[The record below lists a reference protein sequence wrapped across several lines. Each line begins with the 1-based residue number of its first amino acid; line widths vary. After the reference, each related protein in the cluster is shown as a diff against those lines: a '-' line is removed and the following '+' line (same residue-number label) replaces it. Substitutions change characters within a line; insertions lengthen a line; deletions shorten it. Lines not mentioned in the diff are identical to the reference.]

1 MTFLSTFQKHLGKMI
16 SWSLK
21 LLLAPESNIPWDT
34 EYVEISALPSLQ
46 LSQILITDCFG
57 NDYIKLSKITICRVI
72 TALPSNVQS
81 SFKGLCVCDT
91 DLGEMLQLS
100 VLPSCLTLPGQS
112 CHRQKSLASMCAE
125 SLWSCSTL
133 CHPVDYGLLGFSVR
147 GVLQARILD
156 CIDQY
161 RLPHSSRGL
170 YFLLP

>member
-1 MTFLSTFQKHLGKMI
+1 MTFLSTFQKHLGKMT

-100 VLPSCLTLPGQS
+100 VLVVKLDFFSKEMNNLYFQS
-112 CHRQKSLASMCAE
+112 AYTFS
-125 SLWSCSTL
+125 
-133 CHPVDYGLLGFSVR
+133 DGFVN
-147 GVLQARILD
+147 
-156 CIDQY
+156 
-161 RLPHSSRGL
+161 RLPIDFSLKGSI
-170 YFLLP
+170 FN